1 MVLSLFYFLS
11 PSGTSSAHSEKARC
25 LYEDYR
31 KKIRQIE
38 GFPRLKAVASITLD
52 HQLIINDIKVL
63 ESENRCFIEFPRNS
77 FAEFHNIENIIPTS
91 KLRTDFENQIMEVFQ
106 TMRHMQID
114 SYEISY

>member
-1 MVLSLFYFLS
+1 MKI
-11 PSGTSSAHSEKARC
+11 TEI
-25 LYEDYR
+25 
-31 KKIRQIE
+31 KIRQIE
-38 GFPRLKAVASITLD
+38 GFSRLKAVASITLD